1 MIILSEDAASK
12 IVEILNEEGPN
23 TKVRVFVQGGGCSG
37 FSYGFSIDEKIES
50 DDFVIESHNVKILV
64 DAMSITYL
72 EGAEIDYKEGLDG
85 SSFVIK
91 NPNATT
97 TCGCGSS
104 FSPYW

>member
-1 MIILSEDAASK
+1 MITLSESAATK
-12 IVEILNEEGPN
+12 INEILNEEGPD
-23 TKVRVFVQGGGCSG
+23 TKIRVFVQGGGCSG
-37 FSYGFSIDEKIES
+37 FSYGFSIDEKASE

-64 DAMSITYL
+64 DAMSATYL
-72 EGAEIDYKEGLDG
+72 QGAEINYKEDLDG

-104 FSPYW
+104 FSPF